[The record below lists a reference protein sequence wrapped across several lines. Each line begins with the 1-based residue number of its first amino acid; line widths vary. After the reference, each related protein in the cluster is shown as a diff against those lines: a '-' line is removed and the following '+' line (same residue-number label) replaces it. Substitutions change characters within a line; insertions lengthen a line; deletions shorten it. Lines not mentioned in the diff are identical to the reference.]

1 MNAKRV
7 RMEDARVN
15 LAEMI
20 NRVRYMRE
28 RFVIEKHG
36 KAMALVI
43 PLGDGPPE
51 PDMLPDYFTTNLKEI
66 ADIEA
71 NP

>member
-28 RFVIEKHG
+28 RFVIERHG

-43 PLGDGPPE
+43 PLGEGVPE
-51 PDMLPDYFTTNLKEI
+51 PDKLPDYFTANLKEI
-66 ADIEA
+66 AETDIGA
-71 NP
+71 